1 MLLREVV
8 SIGSSLCQMC
18 GFCSCDG
25 KIDLVYTSIMFH
37 SIYKGGGEARRKDT
51 LWLLSKNILAGSFK
65 ASSSSF
71 LLAFYWSEL
80 HYTAKSS

>member
-8 SIGSSLCQMC
+8 STGSSFCQVC
-18 GFCSCDG
+18 GFCSYDG
-25 KIDLVYTSIMFH
+25 KIALVYTSIMSH
-37 SIYKGGGEARRKDT
+37 SIYKLGGEARRKDT

-71 LLAFYWSEL
+71 LLAF
-80 HYTAKSS
+80 